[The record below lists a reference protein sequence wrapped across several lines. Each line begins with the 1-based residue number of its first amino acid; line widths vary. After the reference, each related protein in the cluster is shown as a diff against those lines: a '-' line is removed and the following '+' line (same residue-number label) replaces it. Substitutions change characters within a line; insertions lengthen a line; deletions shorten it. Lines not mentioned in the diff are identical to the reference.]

1 MEEFY
6 ILCEGILYVKEFYI
20 LCEEILCVKEFCVK
34 EFYILYEEIL
44 CVKEFYKSYIFFQK
58 NHCSIWM
65 NTLL

>member
-1 MEEFY
+1 
-6 ILCEGILYVKEFYI
+6 
-20 LCEEILCVKEFCVK
+20 
-34 EFYILYEEIL
+34 LYEEIL